1 MASAI
6 IHIAVAKKVN
16 EYLNRNKKELYL
28 GAIAPD
34 AAKII
39 GIDRKITHFI
49 NKNDDDSSP
58 NIEYFK
64 SLYIDKIT
72 GDYDIGYY
80 IHLLTD
86 ELWFKE
92 FLPNF
97 VIDDDTIVDNN
108 GNKVSLAGITI
119 SDIIYNDYTNLN
131 MEVIDYYGLD
141 LKIFYEKFEYPT
153 PVIKE
158 VPKENFD
165 LLIEKLGMISTAS
178 SEYNYILKLDKITHF
193 IEYAAIY
200 VLEELKKD
208 NLAM

>member
-39 GIDRKITHFI
+39 GIDRKLTHFI
-49 NKNDDDSSP
+49 SKNDDDSSP

-131 MEVIDYYGLD
+131 MEIIDYYGLD

-193 IEYAAIY
+193 IEYATIY

-208 NLAM
+208 NLV

>member
-49 NKNDDDSSP
+49 SKNDDDSSP

-72 GDYDIGYY
+72 GDYDIGYS

-131 MEVIDYYGLD
+131 MEIIDYYGLD

-178 SEYNYILKLDKITHF
+178 SEYNYILKQF
-193 IEYAAIY
+193 FSF
-200 VLEELKKD
+200 
-208 NLAM
+208 

>member
-49 NKNDDDSSP
+49 SKNDDDPSP

-131 MEVIDYYGLD
+131 MEIIDYYGLD

-193 IEYAAIY
+193 IEYATIY

-208 NLAM
+208 NLV